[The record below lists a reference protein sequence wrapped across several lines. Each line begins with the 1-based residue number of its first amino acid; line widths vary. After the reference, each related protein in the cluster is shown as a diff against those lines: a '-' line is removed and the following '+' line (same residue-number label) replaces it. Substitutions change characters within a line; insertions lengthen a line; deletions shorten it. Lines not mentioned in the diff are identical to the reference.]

1 MEINLTDILN
11 AAEESGALI
20 PDGPDGTPTF
30 YNPAIIGIDSDGR
43 LVYSKDIMITLLYDY
58 TNDYEDA
65 IAFLEYNCWFAYVGE
80 MTPIFIDQ
88 YLY

>member
-11 AAEESGALI
+11 AAAESGALI
-20 PDGPDGTPTF
+20 PDGPDGTSAF

-43 LVYSKDIMITLLYDY
+43 LVYSKDIMITLLYAY
-58 TNDYEDA
+58 TNGYEEA
-65 IAFLEYNCWFAYVGE
+65 IEFLEYNCWFAYVGE

>member
-20 PDGPDGTPTF
+20 PDGPDGTTTF
-30 YNPAIIGIDSDGR
+30 YNPAIIGISSEGR
-43 LVYSKDIMITLLYDY
+43 LVYSKDIMIVLLHSY
-58 TNDYEDA
+58 TNTYEEA
-65 IAFLEYNCWFAYVGE
+65 IEFLEYNCWFAYVGE